1 MGFTAAGIATDT
13 VSTTQLA
20 PLGFVLTAPCATAD
34 AGYCE
39 WVYVFN
45 DEATTAFAVG
55 NTIFRDPSLTTQDWY
70 GGLITPV
77 DDHQPTV
84 TVLGVA
90 QHVIAAGSYGFI
102 LQKGVGTILAG
113 NANLTVDAAITTGGA
128 TTAGTAIVFAD
139 DATATIA
146 VIGHVATQIL
156 ANTTGLAYINCG

>member
-45 DEATTAFAVG
+45 DEAADDFAAG
-55 NTIFRDPSLTTQDWY
+55 MIIYRDPSVTTQDWY
-70 GGLITPV
+70 GGIIAPV
-77 DDHQPTV
+77 TDHQPTV

-90 QHVIAAGSYGFI
+90 QHAIPDGSYGFI
-102 LQKGVGTILAG
+102 LQKGVGLILAG
-113 NANLTVDAAITTGGA
+113 SGGIAADSAFTSGGA
-128 TTAGTAIVFAD
+128 TDDGSAIIFAD

-146 VIGHVATQIL
+146 VIGHTATVIVASV
-156 ANTTGLAYINCG
+156 TGTAYINCG